1 MSVYNI
7 TFDTHQDL
15 IEYLDENEPD
25 QYAVY
30 KHEDEDEDLN
40 RSRLDPFHSKFHQ
53 NCIKIGIRD
62 CFRIPQVTLIPNP
75 SSKVKSDQIRPRS

>member
-7 TFDTHQDL
+7 PFDTHQDL

-30 KHEDEDEDLN
+30 KHEDEDE
-40 RSRLDPFHSKFHQ
+40 
-53 NCIKIGIRD
+53 GI
-62 CFRIPQVTLIPNP
+62 VWLY
-75 SSKVKSDQIRPRS
+75 SSPVPTED